1 MTDIKGLI
9 IVGLVLLSVVGFIV
23 TMAYLRG
30 VWDTTDKYERIIR
43 EKEIEVQKRMHDM
56 QHEQNI
62 EVKQYLIRVAE
73 LEEQHQ
79 EDMELLKNAEFKD
92 AIIAPTVPPVNCDR
106 VQSDKRSSGRVQ
118 KTGAES
124 DLVCYTRAELQQK
137 VARSL
142 AITKEADKLV
152 EQYKALLEI
161 CGKELTK

>member
-1 MTDIKGLI
+1 MVDIKGYIIIGLI
-9 IVGLVLLSVVGFIV
+9 LFGVVGFIV

-43 EKEIEVQKRMHDM
+43 EKEIEVQQRMQNM

-73 LEEQHQ
+73 LEEQHLADV
-79 EDMELLKNAEFKD
+79 EALKNAEFKD
-92 AIIAPTVPPVNCDR
+92 AIIAPTVVPPVNCDR
-106 VQSDKRSSGRVQ
+106 VQSDKGNSGRVQ
-118 KTGAES
+118 KTGTES

-142 AITKEADKLV
+142 AITNEADKLV
-152 EQYKALLEI
+152 EQYKTLLEI
-161 CGKELTK
+161 CGKE

>member
-1 MTDIKGLI
+1 MVDIKGYIIIGLI
-9 IVGLVLLSVVGFIV
+9 LFGVVGFIV

-43 EKEIEVQKRMHDM
+43 EKEIEVQQRMQDM

-79 EDMELLKNAEFKD
+79 ADVEALKNAEFKD

-106 VQSDKRSSGRVQ
+106 VQSDKGNSGRVQ
-118 KTGAES
+118 KTGTQS

-161 CGKELTK
+161 CGKE

>member
-1 MTDIKGLI
+1 MVDIKGYIIIGLI
-9 IVGLVLLSVVGFIV
+9 LFGVVGFIV

-43 EKEIEVQKRMHDM
+43 EKEIEVQQRMQDM

-73 LEEQHQ
+73 LEEQHLADV
-79 EDMELLKNAEFKD
+79 EALKNAEFKD
-92 AIIAPTVPPVNCDR
+92 AIIAPTVPPVVTCDR
-106 VQSDKRSSGRVQ
+106 VQPNQGSAGRVQ
-118 KTGAES
+118 KTGTES

-152 EQYKALLEI
+152 EQYKTLLEI
-161 CGKELTK
+161 CGKE

>member
-1 MTDIKGLI
+1 MVDIKGYI
-9 IVGLVLLSVVGFIV
+9 IVGLILFGVVGFIV

-43 EKEIEVQKRMHDM
+43 EKELEVQQRMHDM

-62 EVKQYLIRVAE
+62 EVKQFLIRVAE

-92 AIIAPTVPPVNCDR
+92 AIIAPSVPVADCRDR
-106 VQSDKRSSGRVQ
+106 VQPNKGNSGRVQ

-124 DLVCYTRAELQQK
+124 DLVCYTREELQRK
-137 VARSL
+137 VERSL
-142 AITKEADKLV
+142 AITNEADKLV

-161 CGKELTK
+161 CGKE

>member
-1 MTDIKGLI
+1 MVDIKGYI
-9 IVGLVLLSVVGFIV
+9 IVGLILFGVVGFIV
-23 TMAYLRG
+23 TIAYLRG

-43 EKEIEVQKRMHDM
+43 EKELEVQQRMHDM

-73 LEEQHQ
+73 LEEQHLADV
-79 EDMELLKNAEFKD
+79 EALKNAEFKD

-118 KTGAES
+118 KTGTES
-124 DLVCYTRAELQQK
+124 DLVCYTREEIQRK
-137 VARSL
+137 VERSL

-161 CGKELTK
+161 CGKE

>member
-1 MTDIKGLI
+1 MVDIKGYIIIGLI
-9 IVGLVLLSVVGFIV
+9 LFGVVGFIV

-43 EKEIEVQKRMHDM
+43 EKELEVQQRMHDM

-62 EVKQYLIRVAE
+62 EVKQFLIRVAE

-92 AIIAPTVPPVNCDR
+92 AIIAPSVPVADCRDR
-106 VQSDKRSSGRVQ
+106 VQPNKGNSGRVQ

-124 DLVCYTRAELQQK
+124 DLVCYTREELQRK
-137 VARSL
+137 VERSL
-142 AITKEADKLV
+142 AITNEADKLV

-161 CGKELTK
+161 CGKE

>member
-1 MTDIKGLI
+1 MVDIKGYI
-9 IVGLVLLSVVGFIV
+9 IVGLILFGVVGFIV

-43 EKEIEVQKRMHDM
+43 EKELEVQHRMHDM

-62 EVKQYLIRVAE
+62 EVKQFLIRVAE

-106 VQSDKRSSGRVQ
+106 VQSDKGNSGRVQ
-118 KTGAES
+118 KTGTES

-142 AITKEADKLV
+142 AITNEADKLV
-152 EQYKALLEI
+152 EQYKTLLEI
-161 CGKELTK
+161 CGKE

>member
-1 MTDIKGLI
+1 MVDIKGYI
-9 IVGLVLLSVVGFIV
+9 IVGLILFGVVGFIV

-43 EKEIEVQKRMHDM
+43 EKELEIQQRM
-56 QHEQNI
+56 QTLQNEQNV

-73 LEEQHQ
+73 LEEQHFADV
-79 EDMELLKNAEFKD
+79 EALKNAEFKD
-92 AIIAPTVPPVNCDR
+92 AIIAPSIPVADCRDR
-106 VQSDKRSSGRVQ
+106 VQPNKGSSGRVQ
-118 KTGAES
+118 KTRTQP

-161 CGKELTK
+161 CGKE

>member
-1 MTDIKGLI
+1 MVDIKGYI
-9 IVGLVLLSVVGFIV
+9 IVGLILLGVVGFIV

-43 EKEIEVQKRMHDM
+43 EKELEVQQRMHDM

-79 EDMELLKNAEFKD
+79 EDMELIKNAEFKD

-106 VQSDKRSSGRVQ
+106 VQSDKRNSGRVQ
-118 KTGAES
+118 KTGTQS
-124 DLVCYTRAELQQK
+124 DLVCYTKEELQRK
-137 VARSL
+137 VERSL
-142 AITKEADKLV
+142 AITNEADKLV

-161 CGKELTK
+161 CGKE

>member
-1 MTDIKGLI
+1 MVDIKGYI
-9 IVGLVLLSVVGFIV
+9 IVGLILFGVVGFML

-43 EKEIEVQKRMHDM
+43 EKEIEVQQRIHDM

-62 EVKQYLIRVAE
+62 EVKQFLIRVAE

-92 AIIAPTVPPVNCDR
+92 AIIAPTVPPANCDR
-106 VQSDKRSSGRVQ
+106 VQSDKGNSGRVQ
-118 KTGAES
+118 KTGNQS

-161 CGKELTK
+161 CGKE

>member
-1 MTDIKGLI
+1 MVDIKGYI
-9 IVGLVLLSVVGFIV
+9 IVGLILFGVVGFML

-30 VWDTTDKYERIIR
+30 VWDTTDKYERIIK
-43 EKEIEVQKRMHDM
+43 EKELEVQQRMQDM

-92 AIIAPTVPPVNCDR
+92 AIIAPSVSVADCRDR
-106 VQSDKRSSGRVQ
+106 VQPNKGNSGGVQ
-118 KTGAES
+118 KTGTQS
-124 DLVCYTRAELQQK
+124 DLVCYTKEEIQRK
-137 VARSL
+137 VERSL
-142 AITKEADKLV
+142 AITNEADKLV

-161 CGKELTK
+161 CGKE

>member
-1 MTDIKGLI
+1 MVDIKGYI
-9 IVGLVLLSVVGFIV
+9 IVGLILFGVVGFML

-43 EKEIEVQKRMHDM
+43 EKEIEVQQRIHDM

-62 EVKQYLIRVAE
+62 EVKQFLIRVAE

-92 AIIAPTVPPVNCDR
+92 AIIAPSVSVADCRDR
-106 VQSDKRSSGRVQ
+106 VQPNKGNSGGVQ
-118 KTGAES
+118 KTGTQS
-124 DLVCYTRAELQQK
+124 DLVCYTKEEIQRK
-137 VARSL
+137 VERSL
-142 AITKEADKLV
+142 AITNEADKLV

-161 CGKELTK
+161 CGKE

>member
-1 MTDIKGLI
+1 MVDIKGYI
-9 IVGLVLLSVVGFIV
+9 IVGLILFGVVGFIV

-43 EKEIEVQKRMHDM
+43 EKELEVQQRMRDL

-73 LEEQHQ
+73 LEEQHLADV
-79 EDMELLKNAEFKD
+79 EALKNAEFKD
-92 AIIAPTVPPVNCDR
+92 AIIAPTVPPVKCDR
-106 VQSDKRSSGRVQ
+106 VQPNKGNSGRVQ
-118 KTGAES
+118 KTGNQS
-124 DLVCYTRAELQQK
+124 DLVCYTREEIQRK
-137 VARSL
+137 VERSL

-161 CGKELTK
+161 CGKE

>member
-1 MTDIKGLI
+1 MVDIKGYIIIGLI
-9 IVGLVLLSVVGFIV
+9 LFGVVGFIV

-43 EKEIEVQKRMHDM
+43 EKELEIQQRM
-56 QHEQNI
+56 QTLQNEQNV

-73 LEEQHQ
+73 LEEQHLADV
-79 EDMELLKNAEFKD
+79 EALKNAEFKD
-92 AIIAPTVPPVNCDR
+92 AIIAPTVPPVKCDR
-106 VQSDKRSSGRVQ
+106 VQSDKGNSGRVQ

-124 DLVCYTRAELQQK
+124 DLVCYTREELQRK
-137 VARSL
+137 VERSL
-142 AITKEADKLV
+142 AITNEADKLV

>member
-1 MTDIKGLI
+1 MVDIKGYI
-9 IVGLVLLSVVGFIV
+9 IVGLVLFGVVGFIV

-43 EKEIEVQKRMHDM
+43 EKELEVQQRIHDM

-79 EDMELLKNAEFKD
+79 ADVEALKNAEFKD
-92 AIIAPTVPPVNCDR
+92 AIIAPSVPVADCRDR
-106 VQSDKRSSGRVQ
+106 VQPNNGNSGRVQ
-118 KTGAES
+118 KTGTQS

-161 CGKELTK
+161 CGKE

>member
-1 MTDIKGLI
+1 MDIKGYIIIGLI
-9 IVGLVLLSVVGFIV
+9 LFGVVGFIV

-43 EKEIEVQKRMHDM
+43 EKEIEVQQRMQDM
-56 QHEQNI
+56 QHEQNV

-73 LEEQHQ
+73 LEEQHLADV
-79 EDMELLKNAEFKD
+79 EALKNAEFKD

-106 VQSDKRSSGRVQ
+106 VQSDKGNSGRVQ
-118 KTGAES
+118 KTKSES
-124 DLVCYTRAELQQK
+124 DLVCYTREEIQRK

-142 AITKEADKLV
+142 AITNEADKLV

-161 CGKELTK
+161 CGKE

>member
-1 MTDIKGLI
+1 MVDIKGYIIIGLI
-9 IVGLVLLSVVGFIV
+9 LFGVVGFIV

-43 EKEIEVQKRMHDM
+43 EKELEIQQRM
-56 QHEQNI
+56 QTLQNEQNI

-106 VQSDKRSSGRVQ
+106 VQSDKGNSGRVQ
-118 KTGAES
+118 KTGTQS

-161 CGKELTK
+161 CGKE

>member
-1 MTDIKGLI
+1 MVDIKGYIIIGLI
-9 IVGLVLLSVVGFIV
+9 LFGVVGFIV

-43 EKEIEVQKRMHDM
+43 EKELEIQQRM
-56 QHEQNI
+56 QTLQNEQNV

-106 VQSDKRSSGRVQ
+106 VQPNKGSSGRVQ
-118 KTGAES
+118 KTGTQS
-124 DLVCYTRAELQQK
+124 DLVCYTKEELQRK
-137 VARSL
+137 VERSL
-142 AITKEADKLV
+142 AITNEADKLV

-161 CGKELTK
+161 CGKE

>member
-1 MTDIKGLI
+1 MVDIKGYI
-9 IVGLVLLSVVGFIV
+9 IVGLILVGVVGFIV

-43 EKEIEVQKRMHDM
+43 EKELEVQQRMRDI

-92 AIIAPTVPPVNCDR
+92 AIIAPTVPPVVTCDR
-106 VQSDKRSSGRVQ
+106 VQPNKGNSGGVQ
-118 KTGAES
+118 KAGAES
-124 DLVCYTRAELQQK
+124 NLVCYSKEELQRK
-137 VARSL
+137 VERSL
-142 AITKEADKLV
+142 AITNEADKLM
-152 EQYKALLEI
+152 EQYKTLLEI
-161 CGKELTK
+161 CGKE